1 VEEDRRI
8 PASGEKSSI
17 VAAGGRR
24 RRGRPRSER
33 AHLAVIE
40 AAGELLLEVGLDGF
54 TIDAV
59 AARSGVS
66 KATIYKWWPSKGAV
80 ALDGF
85 FHAVDPRTRFPD
97 TGSVREDFAAQL
109 RRLIRV
115 LRTTPAGRIIAG
127 LIAESQHDPA
137 LAAEFR
143 QRWLLPR
150 RQLAEEFLRRGQ
162 ERGELRQD
170 FDPEVVIDQ
179 VYGPLYHRLLS
190 GHLPLRDDLATK
202 LVDNILPAIAAP

>member
-1 VEEDRRI
+1 MSGQADI
-8 PASGEKSSI
+8 PAPHPG
-17 VAAGGRR
+17 
-24 RRGRPRSER
+24 RGRPRSER
-33 AHLAVIE
+33 SQRAVID
-40 AAGELLLEVGLDGF
+40 AAAELLLEGGLETF

-85 FHAVDPRTRFPD
+85 FHAVDTHARFPD

-127 LIAESQHDPA
+127 LI
-137 LAAEFR
+137 
-143 QRWLLPR
+143 
-150 RQLAEEFLRRGQ
+150 
-162 ERGELRQD
+162 
-170 FDPEVVIDQ
+170 
-179 VYGPLYHRLLS
+179 
-190 GHLPLRDDLATK
+190 
-202 LVDNILPAIAAP
+202 